1 MANYTSLEQAQTA
14 LHTVNNTIDEL
25 VAKRSDAV
33 AARSAANDKLNAY
46 QIQMQEL
53 LAITEKNSFFSAEYM
68 KATADANA
76 LVGPFSDAQRELA
89 AARSN
94 FNAANAAVAE
104 AESEKSQ
111 IEKSIAQFETPG
123 EVVTDIAATNSDT
136 TIDDTAEKYK
146 NSEIVGDTSPT
157 DETADFGTDSIANTN
172 PGAMPTVPSPA
183 KVNVTA
189 MSAKSRD
196 VTDMRVKI
204 RVPSNYLTALTSGPN
219 GAGANDEF
227 PVTPIKANGG
237 IVFPYTPNISY
248 SHKADYTQQTPLHSN
263 FALNFYKNSSISSI
277 SIAGDFTVQNEKEA
291 AVYIATVHLLRSLT
305 KMRSGGALSGDPDS
319 GSPPPV
325 CRLDAYG
332 SFMLDNV
339 PVVITE
345 FTVELPTNVDYFTLG
360 KQDASLKALYGL
372 TAVPVKSSIKVTCL
386 PMYSRKEIQQFSVS
400 SWLNN
405 SAFRKGGY
413 L

>member
-1 MANYTSLEQAQTA
+1 MANYASLDQAQSA
-14 LHTVNNTIDEL
+14 LADVNLKIASLSSKRTEL
-25 VAKRSDAV
+25 NATHDDIL
-33 AARSAANDKLNAY
+33 NKLNSAREKAA
-46 QIQMQEL
+46 EL
-53 LAITEKNSFFSAEYM
+53 TKIKEQSSILSAEYI
-68 KATADANA
+68 
-76 LVGPFSDAQRELA
+76 
-89 AARSN
+89 
-94 FNAANAAVAE
+94 AANSQLNAVNEQVVAAE
-104 AESEKSQ
+104 KEFSETKALMRASTEDQ
-111 IEKSIAQFETPG
+111 NNLYREQDLIQASIDQFVTPG
-123 EVVTDIAATNSDT
+123 EVVTDIAATNPDT
-136 TIDDTAEKYK
+136 TTDDTAEKYK
-146 NSEIVGDTSPT
+146 NSEVVGDTSPT

-263 FALNFYKNSSISSI
+263 FSLNFYKNSSISSI

>member
-53 LAITEKNSFFSAEYM
+53 LAIKEKNSFFSAEYM

-123 EVVTDIAATNSDT
+123 EVVTDIAATNPDAT
-136 TIDDTAEKYK
+136 TDDTAEKYK
-146 NSEIVGDTSPT
+146 NSEVVGDTSPT

-237 IVFPYTPNISY
+237 IVFPYTPTISY

>member
-53 LAITEKNSFFSAEYM
+53 LAIREKNSFFSAEYM

-123 EVVTDIAATNSDT
+123 EVVTDIAATNPDAT
-136 TIDDTAEKYK
+136 TDDTAEKYK
-146 NSEIVGDTSPT
+146 NSEVVGDTSPT

-263 FALNFYKNSSISSI
+263 FSLNFYKNSSISSI

-372 TAVPVKSSIKVTCL
+372 TAVPVKSSIKITCL